1 MVNSLEVL
9 WKSFEPIHSQY
20 VFGIKES
27 KRLEEVKSRFAL
39 LKQEMANTVTECQNQ
54 IEIDQAA
61 ERLLCDDQ
69 SSIKSDGS
77 QHSQQSV
84 SSTTSS
90 SRKEKLRAVLIARK
104 KLELAK
110 TRAEDE
116 AESARLLHEQNTK
129 RELRRLQ
136 DETALAELDWKIET
150 EYKEED
156 SLPAVDDPPIY
167 LKPRV
172 GKQQHSMLQCPLV
185 RDSEPK
191 ETGPLPTPKSRSI
204 FSSVTVPTRIPP
216 KNGRAYDAEHH
227 ATNKANDSRTG
238 IMGHQSPS
246 PKHPQT
252 NVRSV
257 RSEKDGNGA
266 HTPKDHVAAM

>member
-1 MVNSLEVL
+1 
-9 WKSFEPIHSQY
+9 
-20 VFGIKES
+20 
-27 KRLEEVKSRFAL
+27 
-39 LKQEMANTVTECQNQ
+39 MANTVTECQKQ
-54 IEIDQAA
+54 IEIGQAA
-61 ERLLCDDQ
+61 ERLLYDDQ

-110 TRAEDE
+110 TRAEE

-172 GKQQHSMLQCPLV
+172 GKQQHSMPQCPLV
-185 RDSEPK
+185 GDSEPK
-191 ETGPLPTPKSRSI
+191 ETGPLPTPKSRSL
-204 FSSVTVPTRIPP
+204 FSSVTVATHIPP

-227 ATNKANDSRTG
+227 ATDKANDSRTG
-238 IMGHQSPS
+238 IMGA
-246 PKHPQT
+246 PKPHAQAPAKQCT
-252 NVRSV
+252 QC
-257 RSEKDGNGA
+257 
-266 HTPKDHVAAM
+266 